1 MSDTDILD
9 RFKAATSGLFFM
21 SESDYPF
28 DTRLWSGV
36 EEPTPDQLKSE
47 AGVPADAPVQKLSVD
62 DFFHAATKE
71 HEGQSDVGK
80 ALVARYKQLVRTI
93 DENLTDTAV
102 YKFGT
107 INMPVFI
114 VGKAAS
120 GDWVGLSTR
129 VVET

>member
-1 MSDTDILD
+1 MADTDLLD
-9 RFKAATSGLFFM
+9 RFKTATSGLLFM

-28 DTRLWSGV
+28 DIRSWPGS
-36 EEPTPDQLKSE
+36 EELKPEQLKAD
-47 AGVPADAPVQKLSVD
+47 AGVPADAPVQKLNVN

-80 ALVARYKQLVRTI
+80 ELVARYKQLVRTI
-93 DENLTDTAV
+93 EENLTDTAV

-114 VGKAAS
+114 VGKAPS